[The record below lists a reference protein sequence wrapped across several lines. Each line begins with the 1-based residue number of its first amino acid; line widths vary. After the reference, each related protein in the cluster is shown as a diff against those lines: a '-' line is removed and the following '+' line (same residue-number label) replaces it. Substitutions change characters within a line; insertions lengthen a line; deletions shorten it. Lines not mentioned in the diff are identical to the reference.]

1 MKPYV
6 FAAAGPQPGAAPVLG
21 AWHSRP
27 DFDVPPGACDCHV
40 HVFGPRE
47 RYPMADDRAF
57 SPGVASVADLL
68 AMHDRT
74 GLERAV
80 IVQASPQGTDNSG
93 VLDALVEL
101 QGLGREARA
110 VAVVAP
116 DAPGSLLASL
126 QAAGVRGLR
135 VNLQSY
141 GQTDPALAA
150 ARMRACAEQAAAMH
164 GHVQTYTTLPMIDA
178 LQDTIR
184 KLPVPLVVDHF
195 GLADPALGARQP
207 GLDALLALVAE
218 GCVWVKLSAPYRLV
232 EHTDGHDGRWLARAL
247 IDACPEHMLWG
258 TDWPHTG
265 PWPGKPRELLG
276 EEPFHPVDD
285 GAQLDIF
292 ARWTTPAERR
302 QILVDNPQHL
312 YDFPPTA
319 AADTVGRH
327 AASNEKHPWP
337 QSVA

>member
-6 FAAAGPQPGAAPVLG
+6 FAAARSQPGGAPVLG

-27 DFDVPPGACDCHV
+27 GFELPSNACDCHA

-47 RYPMADDRAF
+47 RYPLARDRSF
-57 SPGVASVADLL
+57 SPGIASVKDLM
-68 AMHDRT
+68 AMHVAI
-74 GLERAV
+74 GIERVV

-93 VLDALVEL
+93 VLDALAEL
-101 QGLGREARA
+101 HRLGREARA

-116 DAPGSLLASL
+116 DGSDSL
-126 QAAGVRGLR
+126 FDSLHAAGVRGLR

-141 GQTDPALAA
+141 GQTDPAMAA
-150 ARMRACAEQAAAMH
+150 ARMRACADQAAAMH
-164 GHVQTYTTLPMIDA
+164 WHVQTYTTLPIIAA

-184 KLPVPLVVDHF
+184 QLPVPLVVDHF

-218 GCVWVKLSAPYRLV
+218 GRVWVKLSAPYRLV
-232 EHTDGHDGRWLARAL
+232 DHRDGRDGRWLARAL

-292 ARWTTPAERR
+292 ASWTTAEERQ
-302 QILVDNPQHL
+302 QILVDNPQRL
-312 YDFPPTA
+312 YGFAPSA
-319 AADTVGRH
+319 AARLAPSRET
-327 AASNEKHPWP
+327 EPWP
-337 QSVA
+337 RSVA

>member
-6 FAAAGPQPGAAPVLG
+6 FAAAPSQPGAAPVLG
-21 AWHSRP
+21 AWHRRP
-27 DFDVPPGACDCHV
+27 GFEVPAGACDCHV

-47 RYPMADDRAF
+47 RYPLAADRSF
-57 SPGVASVADLL
+57 SPGIASVADLL
-68 AMHDRT
+68 AMHDRI
-74 GLERAV
+74 GIERVVV
-80 IVQASPQGTDNSG
+80 IQASPQGTDNSG
-93 VLDALVEL
+93 VVDALVEL
-101 QGLGREARA
+101 RRLGRQARA

-116 DAPGSLLASL
+116 DASNALLGSLH
-126 QAAGVRGLR
+126 AAGVRGLR

-150 ARMRACAEQAAAMH
+150 ARMRACAGQAATMN
-164 GHVQTYTTLPMIDA
+164 GHVQTYTTLPVIAA

-184 KLPVPLVVDHF
+184 QLPVPLVVDHF
-195 GLADPALGARQP
+195 GLADPALGAQQP

-218 GCVWVKLSAPYRLV
+218 GRVWVKLSAPYRLV

-265 PWPGKPRELLG
+265 PWPGRLRELVG

-292 ARWTTPAERR
+292 ANWTTVAERQ
-302 QILVDNPQHL
+302 QILVDNPQRL
-312 YDFPPTA
+312 YDFA
-319 AADTVGRH
+319 LAADSAEEQVSSRGR
-327 AASNEKHPWP
+327 APWP

>member
-6 FAAAGPQPGAAPVLG
+6 FEAAAPPPGAAPVLG

-27 DFDVPPGACDCHV
+27 GFEMPRGACDCHV

-47 RYPMADDRAF
+47 RYPLAEDRAF
-57 SPGVASVADLL
+57 SPSLASVDDLL
-68 AMHDRT
+68 AMHAAI
-74 GLERAV
+74 GIERVV

-93 VLDALVEL
+93 VVDALTAL
-101 QGLGREARA
+101 RGMGREARA

-116 DAPGSLLASL
+116 DASASQL
-126 QAAGVRGLR
+126 GALHTAGVRGLR

-150 ARMRACAEQAAAMH
+150 ARMRACAEQAAAMQW
-164 GHVQTYTTLPMIDA
+164 HVQTYTTLPVIAA

-184 KLPVPLVVDHF
+184 QLPVPLVVDHF
-195 GLADPALGARQP
+195 GLADPALGMQQP

-218 GCVWVKLSAPYRLV
+218 GQVWVKLSAPYRLID
-232 EHTDGHDGRWLARAL
+232 HADGHDGRWLARAL

-292 ARWTTPAERR
+292 ASWTSAAERQ
-302 QILVDNPQHL
+302 QILVDNPQRL
-312 YDFPPTA
+312 YGFAPVAAEQIPSSRTA
-319 AADTVGRH
+319 
-327 AASNEKHPWP
+327 PWP
-337 QSVA
+337 RSVA

>member
-6 FAAAGPQPGAAPVLG
+6 FAATPPQTGAAPVLG
-21 AWHSRP
+21 AWHRRP
-27 DFDVPPGACDCHV
+27 GFELPPGACDCHV

-47 RYPMADDRAF
+47 RYPLADDRSF
-57 SPGVASVADLL
+57 SPGIARVEDLL
-68 AMHDRT
+68 AMHGRI
-74 GLERAV
+74 GIERVV

-93 VLDALVEL
+93 VVDALMAL
-101 QGLGREARA
+101 RRLGRQARA

-116 DAPGSLLASL
+116 DASSPLLGSLH
-126 QAAGVRGLR
+126 AAGVRGLR

-150 ARMRACAEQAAAMH
+150 ARMRACADQAASMN
-164 GHVQTYTTLPMIDA
+164 GHVQTYTTLPVIAA

-184 KLPVPLVVDHF
+184 QLPVPLVVDHF
-195 GLADPALGARQP
+195 GLADPALGPQQT

-218 GCVWVKLSAPYRLV
+218 GRVWVKLSAPYRLV
-232 EHTDGHDGRWLARAL
+232 DHPDGHDGRWLARAL

-265 PWPGKPRELLG
+265 PWPGRPRELLG

-285 GAQLDIF
+285 GAQLNIF
-292 ARWTTPAERR
+292 ASWTTAAERQ
-302 QILVDNPQHL
+302 QILVDNPQRL
-312 YDFPPTA
+312 YDFAPTA
-319 AADTVGRH
+319 DAAELQ
-327 AASNEKHPWP
+327 AAARATSEPCHR
-337 QSVA
+337 SIA